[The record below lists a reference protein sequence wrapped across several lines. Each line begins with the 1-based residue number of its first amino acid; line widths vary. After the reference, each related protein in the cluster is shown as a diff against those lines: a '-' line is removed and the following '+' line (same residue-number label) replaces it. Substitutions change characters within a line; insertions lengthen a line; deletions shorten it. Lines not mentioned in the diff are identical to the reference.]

1 MKTKVLFTI
10 SVFCMLC
17 IAALAQD
24 KQALAPTGNTLG
36 SQYRCEP
43 IHEVGFSFNGRIAV
57 SDGAEG
63 YIMCADEEVARGVIR
78 VVSPATDG
86 VSWAYISFEG
96 TDDGLLLPKGK
107 DYRAVIPAGALWLE
121 SDPGVKNEEIVAS
134 FSVPQYLPVKEI
146 IYQNPFEGQSYV
158 PIVFSAKVKVSDS
171 SKAYLYRNGLLVRVM
186 DVMTDAV
193 SGTSYEQTVWVLID
207 GMTESIKLFEK
218 DANYSIVLPGGS
230 ICASGREDIMNDDI
244 SFDFIGA
251 GHSKML
257 RHKRCSLDGVA
268 GLSEIGEVSLY
279 YETGLFLTPGAK
291 LQLYDGATLIAE
303 AEASLAGD
311 PNEDAYAWQSVLTAD
326 FGGISTAGH
335 ESLTIVVPEATVA
348 QDDGDVVVNE
358 REETSIDIA
367 AGISGVEA
375 DGGVKVA
382 CSGGVLT
389 VSNARQGACITV
401 CSVDG
406 KAVSRCT
413 AGGASVDIPL
423 SGDGVYIVNVDG
435 KTYKLASQ
443 TMKN

>member
-1 MKTKVLFTI
+1 
-10 SVFCMLC
+10 MLC

-24 KQALAPTGNTLG
+24 KQALESTGNTLG
-36 SQYRCEP
+36 GQYQCEP
-43 IHEVGFSFNGRIAV
+43 IHEIGFSFNGRIAV
-57 SDGAEG
+57 SDGTEG
-63 YIMCADEEVARGVIR
+63 YIMCGDEEVARSVIR
-78 VVSPATDG
+78 VENPVADD

-96 TDDGLLLPKGK
+96 ADDGLVLPKGK
-107 DYRAVIPAGALWLE
+107 DYRTVIPAGTLWLE
-121 SDPGVKNEEIVAS
+121 SDPGVKNEEIIAS

-193 SGTSYEQTVWVLID
+193 TGPSYEQTVWVLID
-207 GMTESIKLFEK
+207 GMTESIKFFEK

-230 ICASGREDIMNDDI
+230 ICASGREDITNDDI

-279 YETGLFLTPGAK
+279 YET
-291 LQLYDGATLIAE
+291 IAE
-303 AEASLAGD
+303 AEASLADD
-311 PNEDAYAWQSVLTAD
+311 PDEDAYAWQSVLTAD
-326 FGGISTAGH
+326 FGGVSTAGH
-335 ESLTIVVPEATVA
+335 ETLTIVVPEATVA
-348 QDDGDVVVNE
+348 KWRDDVIVNE
-358 REETSIDIA
+358 RTEIPIDIA
-367 AGISGVEA
+367 AGIIGVEA

-382 CSGGVLT
+382 CRGGVLT
-389 VSNARQGACITV
+389 VSNARQGAGITV

-406 KAVSRCT
+406 KIVSRCT

-435 KTYKLASQ
+435 KTYKLA
-443 TMKN
+443 

>member
-1 MKTKVLFTI
+1 M
-10 SVFCMLC
+10 
-17 IAALAQD
+17 
-24 KQALAPTGNTLG
+24 
-36 SQYRCEP
+36 RCCN
-43 IHEVGFSFNGRIAV
+43 SFLSAFN
-57 SDGAEG
+57 
-63 YIMCADEEVARGVIR
+63 
-78 VVSPATDG
+78 
-86 VSWAYISFEG
+86 
-96 TDDGLLLPKGK
+96 LLLPK
-107 DYRAVIPAGALWLE
+107 REPTFATSAAFASVLAA
-121 SDPGVKNEEIVAS
+121 SS
-134 FSVPQYLPVKEI
+134 FSDL
-146 IYQNPFEGQSYV
+146 
-158 PIVFSAKVKVSDS
+158 
-171 SKAYLYRNGLLVRVM
+171 
-186 DVMTDAV
+186 
-193 SGTSYEQTVWVLID
+193 
-207 GMTESIKLFEK
+207 
-218 DANYSIVLPGGS
+218 
-230 ICASGREDIMNDDI
+230 I

-348 QDDGDVVVNE
+348 QDDGDVIVNE

>member
-36 SQYRCEP
+36 SQYQCEP
-43 IHEVGFSFNGRIAV
+43 IYEVGFSFNCRIAV

-63 YIMCADEEVARGVIR
+63 YIMCGDEEVARGAIR
-78 VVSPATDG
+78 VESPVTDG

-96 TDDGLLLPKGK
+96 ADDVLLLPKGK
-107 DYRAVIPAGALWLE
+107 DYRTVIPAGSLWLE
-121 SDPGVKNEEIVAS
+121 SAPGVKNEEIVAS

-193 SGTSYEQTVWVLID
+193 SGPSYEQTVWVLID

-230 ICASGREDIMNDDI
+230 ICASGREDITNDDI

-268 GLSEIGEVSLY
+268 GLSEIGEISLY

-291 LQLYDGATLIAE
+291 LQLYDGSMLIAE
-303 AEASLAGD
+303 AEASLADD
-311 PNEDAYAWQSVLTAD
+311 PDEANAWQSVLMAD
-326 FGGISTAGH
+326 FGGVSTAGH
-335 ESLTIVVPEATVA
+335 ETLTIVVPEATVA
-348 QDDGDVVVNE
+348 KLRDDVIVSE
-358 REETSIDIA
+358 RTEIPIDIA

-406 KAVSRCT
+406 KIVSRCT

-423 SGDGVYIVNVDG
+423 PGDGIYIVNVDG

-443 TMKN
+443 AMKN